1 MKDLCRRGDLGTV
14 RKWIRIEFDGVPY
27 CIACNIKEI
36 LLKCPKFN
44 VEIDE
49 TILEFHLS
57 EMHGVTGKSC
67 LRGEKVSKDV
77 LLVPGASRM
86 EKKSLSLALLLLSQN
101 VFVDNLADLLGV
113 TTENSREF
121 IINC

>member
-1 MKDLCRRGDLGTV
+1 MTLVLKDLCRRGGLGTV

-57 EMHGVTGKSC
+57 EIHGVTGKSC

-77 LLVPGASRM
+77 LLVP
-86 EKKSLSLALLLLSQN
+86 EQVVWKKNPVISYIFAVS
-101 VFVDNLADLLGV
+101 
-113 TTENSREF
+113 
-121 IINC
+121 

>member
-1 MKDLCRRGDLGTV
+1 MTLVLKDLCRRGGLGTV

-77 LLVPGASRM
+77 LLVP
-86 EKKSLSLALLLLSQN
+86 EQVVWKKNPVISYIFAVS
-101 VFVDNLADLLGV
+101 
-113 TTENSREF
+113 
-121 IINC
+121 

>member
-86 EKKSLSLALLLLSQN
+86 EKNPVISSIFAVSEC
-101 VFVDNLADLLGV
+101 F
-113 TTENSREF
+113 RR
-121 IINC
+121 